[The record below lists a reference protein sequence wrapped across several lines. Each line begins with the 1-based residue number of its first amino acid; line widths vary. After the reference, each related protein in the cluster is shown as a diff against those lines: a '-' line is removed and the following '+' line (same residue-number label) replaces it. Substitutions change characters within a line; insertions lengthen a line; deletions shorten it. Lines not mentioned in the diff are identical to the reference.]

1 MINIKS
7 QIYDA
12 IKNIS
17 ENVSDGYPKD
27 FAIFPAIQY
36 VEEYNSTHE
45 FTDGAEQKAEI
56 RFRIDIWN
64 NKSTSDIAIR
74 IDDAITALGL
84 KRIYC
89 QDINEATG
97 YKHKQ
102 MRFAGIIDVNT
113 GHVYHS

>member
-7 QIYDA
+7 EIYNA
-12 IKNIS
+12 IKSIS

-36 VEEYNSTHE
+36 AEELNSTYE
-45 FTDGAEQKAEI
+45 FTDGAEQKTEI

-64 NKSTSDIAIR
+64 NRSTSDIALQ
-74 IDDAITALGL
+74 IDNAITALGL

-89 QDINEATG
+89 QDIDEATG

-102 MRFAGIIDVNT
+102 MRYAGIIDVKT
-113 GHVYHS
+113 GHVYHI